1 VTARNVIVPTGT
13 ANLAS
18 VLAAFR
24 RLGVDLAPAR
34 AAEDVDTADRVVLP
48 GVGTFGSAAD
58 RLEATGLTDA
68 LRRRVAA
75 GMPILAVCVGMQFL
89 ASSSEESPGA
99 AGLGAVE
106 GPISRFDEGLIVP
119 QLAWSQVMPDPA
131 SRLVEPGWAYFA
143 NSYRLTEA
151 PDGWASSTATYGK
164 PFVAALERDGVL
176 ACQFHPELSGPWGSD
191 LLQRW
196 LVATGAT
203 A

>member
-75 GMPILAVCVGMQFL
+75 GLPSLAVCVGMQFL

-196 LVATGAT
+196 LVATGA
-203 A
+203 AA

>member
-1 VTARNVIVPTGT
+1 MTARNVIIPTGT

-18 VLAAFR
+18 VMAAFG

-34 AAEDVDTADRVVLP
+34 TAAEVDAADRVVLP
-48 GVGTFGSAAD
+48 GVGTFGAAAD
-58 RLEATGLTDA
+58 RLEEGGLTNA

-75 GMPILAVCVGMQFL
+75 GLPTLAVCVGMQFL

-99 AGLGAVE
+99 AGLGAVK
-106 GPISRFDEGLIVP
+106 GSISRFDEDLIVP
-119 QLAWSQVMPDPA
+119 QLAWSQVMPDPT

-176 ACQFHPELSGPWGSD
+176 ACQFHPELSGQWGSD

-196 LVATGAT
+196 LDATGFA

>member
-1 VTARNVIVPTGT
+1 MTDRNVIIPTGT

-24 RLGVDLAPAR
+24 RLGVDLVPA
-34 AAEDVDTADRVVLP
+34 ATAKAVDTAERVVLP
-48 GVGTFGSAAD
+48 GVGTFGAAAD
-58 RLEATGLTDA
+58 HLEMVGLTEA
-68 LRRRVAA
+68 LRGRVAA
-75 GMPILAVCVGMQFL
+75 GLPTLAVCVGMQLL
-89 ASSSEESPGA
+89 ASSSEESHGVS
-99 AGLGAVE
+99 GLSAVE
-106 GPISRFDEGLIVP
+106 GAISRFDEDLIVP

-176 ACQFHPELSGPWGSD
+176 ACQFHPELSGKWGSD

-196 LVATGAT
+196 LDATGA
-203 A
+203 AA

>member
-1 VTARNVIVPTGT
+1 VIVPTGT

-75 GMPILAVCVGMQFL
+75 GMPTLAVCVGMQFL

-196 LVATGAT
+196 LVATGA
-203 A
+203 AA

>member
-75 GMPILAVCVGMQFL
+75 GMPTLAVCVGMQFL

-143 NSYRLTEA
+143 NSYRLIEA

>member
-1 VTARNVIVPTGT
+1 MTARNVIVPTGT

-34 AAEDVDTADRVVLP
+34 AAEEVDTADRVVLP

-75 GMPILAVCVGMQFL
+75 GMPTLAVCVGMQIL

-106 GPISRFDEGLIVP
+106 GPISRFDEYLIVP

-131 SRLVEPGWAYFA
+131 SRLIEPGWAYFA

-196 LVATGAT
+196 LVATGA
-203 A
+203 AA

>member
-1 VTARNVIVPTGT
+1 MTARNVIVPTGT

-75 GMPILAVCVGMQFL
+75 GMPTLAVCVGMQFL

-196 LVATGAT
+196 LVATGA
-203 A
+203 AA

>member
-1 VTARNVIVPTGT
+1 MTSRNVIIPTGT

-24 RLGVDLAPAR
+24 RLGVELVPAGK
-34 AAEDVDTADRVVLP
+34 ADEVDAADRVVLP
-48 GVGTFGSAAD
+48 GVGTFGSAAE
-58 RLEATGLTDA
+58 RLEEGGLTEA
-68 LRRRVAA
+68 LHRRVDS
-75 GMPILAVCVGMQFL
+75 GRPTLAVCVGMQFL

-99 AGLGAVE
+99 SGLGALE
-106 GPISRFDEGLIVP
+106 GSIYRFDEDLIVP

-131 SRLVEPGWAYFA
+131 SRFVEPGWAYFA

-151 PDGWASSTATYGK
+151 PEGWASSTATYGK

-176 ACQFHPELSGPWGSD
+176 ACQFHPELSGQWGSD

-196 LVATGAT
+196 LDATGA
-203 A
+203 AV

>member
-196 LVATGAT
+196 LVATGA
-203 A
+203 AA

>member
-75 GMPILAVCVGMQFL
+75 GMPTLAVCVGMQFL

-143 NSYRLTEA
+143 NSYRLIEA

-196 LVATGAT
+196 LVATGA
-203 A
+203 AA

>member
-1 VTARNVIVPTGT
+1 MTARNVIVPTGT

-75 GMPILAVCVGMQFL
+75 GMPTLAVCVGMQFL

>member
-1 VTARNVIVPTGT
+1 VIVPTGT

-34 AAEDVDTADRVVLP
+34 AAEDEDTADRVVLP

-75 GMPILAVCVGMQFL
+75 GLPSLAVCVGMQFL

-196 LVATGAT
+196 LVATGA
-203 A
+203 AA

>member
-75 GMPILAVCVGMQFL
+75 GLPSLAVCVGMQFL

-119 QLAWSQVMPDPA
+119 QLAWSQVTPDPA

-196 LVATGAT
+196 LVATGA
-203 A
+203 AA

>member
-1 VTARNVIVPTGT
+1 MTTRNVIIPTGT

-24 RLGVDLAPAR
+24 RLGVDLAPAQT
-34 AAEDVDTADRVVLP
+34 ADEVDAADRVVLP
-48 GVGTFGSAAD
+48 GVGTFGAAAD
-58 RLEATGLTDA
+58 RLEEVGLTDA
-68 LRRRVAA
+68 LRRRIAA
-75 GMPILAVCVGMQFL
+75 GVPTLAVCVGMQFL

-99 AGLGAVE
+99 VGLGAVE
-106 GPISRFDEGLIVP
+106 GPVSRFGDDLIVP

-143 NSYRLTEA
+143 NSFKLTDPPE
-151 PDGWASSTATYGK
+151 GWASSTATYGK

-176 ACQFHPELSGPWGSD
+176 ACQFHPELSGQWGSD

-196 LVATGAT
+196 LDATGA
-203 A
+203 AA

>member
-1 VTARNVIVPTGT
+1 MTARNVIVPTGT

-75 GMPILAVCVGMQFL
+75 GLPSLAVCVGMQFL

-196 LVATGAT
+196 LVATGA
-203 A
+203 AA

>member
-48 GVGTFGSAAD
+48 GGGTFGSAAD

-196 LVATGAT
+196 LVATGA
-203 A
+203 AA

>member
-75 GMPILAVCVGMQFL
+75 GMPTLAVCVGMQFL

-119 QLAWSQVMPDPA
+119 QLAWSQVTPDPA

-196 LVATGAT
+196 LVATGA
-203 A
+203 AA

>member
-1 VTARNVIVPTGT
+1 VIVPTGT

-75 GMPILAVCVGMQFL
+75 GMPTLAVCVGMQFL

-143 NSYRLTEA
+143 NSYRLIEA

-196 LVATGAT
+196 LVATGA
-203 A
+203 AA

>member
-1 VTARNVIVPTGT
+1 VIVPTGT

-196 LVATGAT
+196 LVATGA
-203 A
+203 AA

>member
-34 AAEDVDTADRVVLP
+34 AAEDVDTADSVVLP

-58 RLEATGLTDA
+58 RLEASGLTDA

-75 GMPILAVCVGMQFL
+75 GMPTLAVCVGMQFL

-119 QLAWSQVMPDPA
+119 QLAWSQVTPDPA

-196 LVATGAT
+196 LVATGA
-203 A
+203 AA

>member
-1 VTARNVIVPTGT
+1 MTARNVIVPTGT

-34 AAEDVDTADRVVLP
+34 AAKDVDTADRVVLP

-75 GMPILAVCVGMQFL
+75 GMPTLAVCVGMQFL

-119 QLAWSQVMPDPA
+119 QLAWSQVTPDPA

-196 LVATGAT
+196 LVATGA
-203 A
+203 AA

>member
-1 VTARNVIVPTGT
+1 MTARNVIVPTGT

-34 AAEDVDTADRVVLP
+34 AAEDVDTADSVVLP

-58 RLEATGLTDA
+58 RLEASGLTDA

-75 GMPILAVCVGMQFL
+75 GMPTLAVCVGMQFL

-119 QLAWSQVMPDPA
+119 QLAWSQVTPDPA

-196 LVATGAT
+196 LVATGA
-203 A
+203 AA